1 MRKKTASKA
10 NNGQGLETT
19 VAHRHY
25 LVAAAAVVQVV
36 VVSRLCSFS
45 SAW

>member
-25 LVAAAAVVQVV
+25 LVAAAVVQVV